1 MDVERLQLRVFDWIR
16 FPLIVF
22 VVFLHST
29 RDYLVGPDIEG
40 SMIGVEF
47 NFNLIFIY
55 TKVLFL
61 EVLTKVAVPGFFF
74 ISGYLFFYSIK
85 EFN

>member
-40 SMIGVEF
+40 SMIGV
-47 NFNLIFIY
+47 
-55 TKVLFL
+55 
-61 EVLTKVAVPGFFF
+61 
-74 ISGYLFFYSIK
+74 
-85 EFN
+85 